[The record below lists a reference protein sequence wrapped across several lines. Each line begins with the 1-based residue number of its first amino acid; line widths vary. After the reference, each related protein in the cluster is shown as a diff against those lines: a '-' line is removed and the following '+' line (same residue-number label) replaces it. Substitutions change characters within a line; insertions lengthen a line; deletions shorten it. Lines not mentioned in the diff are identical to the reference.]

1 MKNVARVLWERG
13 TGFVKRA
20 GTIIFAVSVLIWA
33 TLWFPHS
40 DDISAEHETR
50 RDQTSATFEA
60 KAGATAHNMRP
71 GMTIEQLENDEAVA
85 KVIASLRALH
95 EVDDATRAEDEEN
108 LADDPDALKE
118 ARQRASQAL
127 VATME
132 EIRRQNG
139 DAFAPGYAL
148 FEAQGQR
155 DDALAEIDNDEARAH
170 AENSWL
176 GRVGH
181 VIEPAVRPLG
191 WVWRIGMA
199 AVASFPAREVIVGTL
214 GTIFSLGDIGDED
227 TGLRERLQTEVDA
240 EGKPLFT
247 LATGLSVMVFFAL
260 CCQCAATL
268 AVMRRETNSWKWP
281 AASFVYM
288 TGLAYVCALITYQ
301 VAHALGG

>member
-1 MKNVARVLWERG
+1 
-13 TGFVKRA
+13 
-20 GTIIFAVSVLIWA
+20 
-33 TLWFPHS
+33 
-40 DDISAEHETR
+40 
-50 RDQTSATFEA
+50 
-60 KAGATAHNMRP
+60 
-71 GMTIEQLENDEAVA
+71 MTIEQLENDEAVA

-148 FEAQGQR
+148 FEAQGER

-191 WVWRIGMA
+191 WDWRIGMA